1 MGLETKKKL
10 VPVDKLNQYLEYS
23 QNEDGILVLRRYI
36 HRDIFTTYNSHHKI
50 PKSIN
55 FRESYLV
62 HRDDSWLHHSN
73 SETEGSDDN
82 GGDEVIPNHHHQ
94 HKSRFSDIHDSSA
107 SPNSNFTRRRKSLCF
122 DFGKENKGSGRSS
135 PDDETLSDASSRDY
149 SPPGSLMSS
158 PKSDK
163 RSSFH
168 SSKRGS
174 VNVERSPDNAQSA
187 LHSYADLDVTSHMPL
202 QPETCAPNRSD
213 NETAGVGGDPLDAPD
228 GLNPRKLYKKLV
240 SRYRVAADNSASS
253 ASAGLLQNMAVPDL
267 GPPLAST
274 VHEEEFDFLLDSS
287 SPSVLSSEPTTP
299 PRTRRQSRY
308 GNLQA
313 DPSQNLAVTTKRRSH
328 VSASPESM
336 TRTISST
343 SCRNSNPSPE
353 TIRSTPSSPTAKID
367 AGIPPVVPK
376 HGLEFQSN
384 ANAKTNSN
392 AKQTQSSLD
401 MESSKINVSR
411 SPETGYTRKCSYRK
425 PKRIPD
431 HFTSGIVEHQGLG
444 IINQDDSIVVMEEN
458 QNLDG
463 SYKSHKKTPS
473 SFMLPG
479 YNELE
484 TKLHV
489 LNPDSRKT
497 SMSSIV
503 PAAPVHSAAPVSAPV
518 KKRHTS
524 YTDFL
529 ADDSEVWNA
538 RARAFASRSS

>member
-62 HRDDSWLHHSN
+62 HRDDSWLQQQSR
-73 SETEGSDDN
+73 SETEGSADN
-82 GGDEVIPNHHHQ
+82 GDELVPNHHHE
-94 HKSRFSDIHDSSA
+94 HKLTDVPRSSA
-107 SPNSNFTRRRKSLCF
+107 SSESNFTRRRKSLCF
-122 DFGKENKGSGRSS
+122 DFGSEDKGSGRSS
-135 PDDETLSDASSRDY
+135 PDDETLSDASSSRDY
-149 SPPGSLMSS
+149 SPPSSSLSS
-158 PKSDK
+158 PKSNK
-163 RSSFH
+163 RSSFQ
-168 SSKRGS
+168 SWKRDS
-174 VNVERSPDNAQSA
+174 VNIAGSPTHDQSV
-187 LHSYADLDVTSHMPL
+187 LQSRADLNVPSHMPL
-202 QPETCAPNRSD
+202 EPETCALNGSG
-213 NETAGVGGDPLDAPD
+213 NETAGVGGGPLPAPD

-240 SRYRVAADNSASS
+240 SKYRVSADNSATP
-253 ASAGLLQNMAVPDL
+253 AATGLLQDMVVPDL
-267 GPPLAST
+267 GPPVTAD
-274 VHEEEFDFLLDSS
+274 HDEEFDFLLDSS
-287 SPSVLSSEPTTP
+287 SPILPAEPTTP
-299 PRTRRQSRY
+299 PRTHRQSRY
-308 GNLQA
+308 GNLQV
-313 DPSQNLAVTTKRRSH
+313 DPSQHHLAVATKRRSH

-376 HGLEFQSN
+376 HGSDFQSN
-384 ANAKTNSN
+384 AKRTPSP
-392 AKQTQSSLD
+392 S
-401 MESSKINVSR
+401 EEEGGKIHVSR

-431 HFTSGIVEHQGLG
+431 HFTSGGNMEHQGLG
-444 IINQDDSIVVMEEN
+444 IVNHDDPMSAIVKKHDF
-458 QNLDG
+458 DG
-463 SYKSHKKTPS
+463 PITGHKKTPS

-503 PAAPVHSAAPVSAPV
+503 PAPVAPAAPI

-529 ADDSEVWNA
+529 ANDNEIWDA